1 MLNIKAEYENN
12 KKLKEDIETYR
23 FDAIDKKMYRT
34 FVNVNSDEDNKNK
47 EIIKKNKGLPRAL
60 RTIAWEEW
68 FYGDY
73 ENASE
78 DEKIEKIKE
87 KMTEWYEKVYNEN
100 KEDKEKEKSSWNS
113 KSRLEAILA
122 GDKRNNYYQLL
133 CDAVALGVD
142 GLGTGKVEIP
152 KIKVPL
158 EIIETCEKY
167 NKNNEAI
174 LLIAAYY
181 HYALKDEDGFIVIE
195 KADFGKWCNG
205 KSKYQTFISDLIK
218 EENKKEN
225 KGERI
230 LIQNKFEKI
239 KIIDA
244 LKWEDNEE
252 HYMIE
257 FTDNGERGMLRQ
269 AKSVLQMI
277 KKVNKE
283 IELERWKKVPPQ
295 IVEELKRLDIEI
307 ALNKWNWE
315 NELESE
321 NQRCWKMTHEQK
333 EKRDK
338 LLEEGGNIKTKI
350 SKFLKEND

>member
-12 KKLKEDIETYR
+12 KKLKEDIKTYG

-34 FVNVNSDEDNKNK
+34 FVNVNSDEDSKNK
-47 EIIKKNKGLPRAL
+47 EIIEGNDGLPRAL

-73 ENASE
+73 ENVSE

-87 KMTEWYEKVYNEN
+87 KMMEWYEKVYNEN
-100 KEDKEKEKSSWNS
+100 KEDKEKEKSNWNS
-113 KSRLEAILA
+113 ERCLEAILT
-122 GDKRNNYYQLL
+122 GNKRNNYYQLL

-142 GLGTGKVEIP
+142 GLGTGKMEIP

-158 EIIETCEKY
+158 EIIETCVKKNY
-167 NKNNEAI
+167 NKNESV

-181 HYALKDEDGFIVIE
+181 HYARKDEDGFIVIE

-205 KSKYQTFISDLIK
+205 TSKYDQFVGQLII
-218 EENKKEN
+218 KEN

-230 LIQNKFEKI
+230 LIQNELEKI

-321 NQRCWKMTHEQK
+321 NQRCWKITHEQK

>member
-12 KKLKEDIETYR
+12 KKLKEDIETYG

-34 FVNVNSDEDNKNK
+34 FVNSDTSNEN
-47 EIIKKNKGLPRAL
+47 IIENNNELPRAL
-60 RTIAWEEW
+60 RTIAWGEW
-68 FYGDY
+68 YYGDY
-73 ENASE
+73 ENVSE

-87 KMTEWYEKVYNEN
+87 KMMEWYEKVYNEN
-100 KEDKEKEKSSWNS
+100 KKKEKSNWNS
-113 KSRLEAILA
+113 ERCLEAILT
-122 GDKRNNYYQLL
+122 GNKRNNYYQLL

-142 GLGTGKVEIP
+142 GLGTGKMEIP

-167 NKNNEAI
+167 NKKEAI

-181 HYALKDEDGFIVIE
+181 HYALKDEDGFITIE
-195 KADFGKWCNG
+195 KADLGKWCNG
-205 KSKYQTFISDLIK
+205 TSKYDQFVGQLII
-218 EENKKEN
+218 KEN
-225 KGERI
+225 KGEKI
-230 LIQNKFEKI
+230 LIQNEFEKI

-244 LKWEDNEE
+244 LKWKDNEE

-257 FTDNGERGMLRQ
+257 FNDNGERGMLRQ

-277 KKVNKE
+277 KEVNKE
-283 IELERWKKVPPQ
+283 IGLERWKKVPPQ

-307 ALNKWNWE
+307 ALKKWNWE
-315 NELESE
+315 NELESKNE
-321 NQRCWKMTHEQK
+321 RCWRMTHEQK

>member
-12 KKLKEDIETYR
+12 KKLKEDIETYG

-34 FVNVNSDEDNKNK
+34 FVNVNSDEDSKNK

-68 FYGDY
+68 FCGDY
-73 ENASE
+73 KNVSE

-100 KEDKEKEKSSWNS
+100 NEEEKSRRNS
-113 KSRLEAILA
+113 ESRLESILA

-142 GLGTGKVEIP
+142 GLGTGKMEIP

-158 EIIETCEKY
+158 EIIETCKKY

-174 LLIAAYY
+174 LLIATYY

-218 EENKKEN
+218 EENK
-225 KGERI
+225 GERI
-230 LIQNKFEKI
+230 LIQNEFEK
-239 KIIDA
+239 K
-244 LKWEDNEE
+244 
-252 HYMIE
+252 
-257 FTDNGERGMLRQ
+257 
-269 AKSVLQMI
+269 
-277 KKVNKE
+277 
-283 IELERWKKVPPQ
+283 
-295 IVEELKRLDIEI
+295 
-307 ALNKWNWE
+307 
-315 NELESE
+315 
-321 NQRCWKMTHEQK
+321 
-333 EKRDK
+333 
-338 LLEEGGNIKTKI
+338 
-350 SKFLKEND
+350 

>member
-12 KKLKEDIETYR
+12 KKLKEDIETYG

-34 FVNVNSDEDNKNK
+34 FVNVNSDEDSKNK

-68 FYGDY
+68 FCGDY
-73 ENASE
+73 KNVSE

-100 KEDKEKEKSSWNS
+100 NEEEKSRRNS
-113 KSRLEAILA
+113 ESRLESILA

-142 GLGTGKVEIP
+142 GLGTGKMEIP

-158 EIIETCEKY
+158 EIIETCKKY

-174 LLIAAYY
+174 LLIATYY

-218 EENKKEN
+218 EENK
-225 KGERI
+225 GERI
-230 LIQNKFEKI
+230 LIQNEFEKKI

-277 KKVNKE
+277 KEVNKV
-283 IELERWKKVPPQ
+283 IGLERWKKVPPQ

-315 NELESE
+315 NELESKNE
-321 NQRCWKMTHEQK
+321 RCWRMTHEQK

-338 LLEEGGNIKTKI
+338 LLEKCGNIKTKI